1 MNDIDSVLADIEI
14 INVVRNALF
23 QSKDN
28 FIDMNQ
34 VNITYNNLLGNSIE
48 TQVNYKRYSKNLL
61 KENIRDFIFS
71 RPKSRRQSEV
81 LCSNSSHVEATDA
94 YHNTPD
100 DSNLIF
106 KTASMIRKDILDKEK
121 WVFIDF
127 NEYEL
132 PKSLKSLL

>member
-1 MNDIDSVLADIEI
+1 MTVLADTEI

-23 QSKDN
+23 HSKGDN

-48 TQVNYKRYSKNLL
+48 TQVNYKRYLKNLL

-81 LCSNSSHVEATDA
+81 LFSNSSHLETIDA
-94 YHNTPD
+94 YAT
-100 DSNLIF
+100 LL
-106 KTASMIRKDILDKEK
+106 MITI
-121 WVFIDF
+121 
-127 NEYEL
+127 
-132 PKSLKSLL
+132 